1 MLHCRPI
8 AVDSSRACKKDA
20 SLRRGFTL
28 VEVMLAVVVLAGALT
43 VMVGDFLTSQQGRE
57 VARQQVLAQEIGR
70 SLLMRL
76 QGAPVARLGV
86 ATDPWGLARHE
97 DAATPNPLVDDGSLD
112 PNDDLVALGIR
123 STTGNLPGLRIFV
136 EYYRGIASPDSST
149 GNPALLP
156 GVMDALPA
164 GADPTQSYSQLR
176 TGVWLDRRLSAAIP
190 PGSQVPVNTP
200 VLIRLI
206 VLWDGIHRIELH
218 GGRLF

>member
-8 AVDSSRACKKDA
+8 IDDSSRDQKSAPT
-20 SLRRGFTL
+20 RRGFTL

-97 DAATPNPLVDDGSLD
+97 GGGTPAPLVDDGSLGA
-112 PNDDLVALGIR
+112 NDLVTLGIR

-136 EYYRGIASPDSST
+136 EYYRGIATPDPSS

-156 GVMDALPA
+156 GVMDALPV

-176 TGVWLDRRLSAAIP
+176 TGAWLPRRLSAALP
-190 PGSQVPVNTP
+190 PAAQVPANSP
-200 VLIRLI
+200 VLIRII
-206 VLWDGIHRIELH
+206 VVWDDIKRIELH